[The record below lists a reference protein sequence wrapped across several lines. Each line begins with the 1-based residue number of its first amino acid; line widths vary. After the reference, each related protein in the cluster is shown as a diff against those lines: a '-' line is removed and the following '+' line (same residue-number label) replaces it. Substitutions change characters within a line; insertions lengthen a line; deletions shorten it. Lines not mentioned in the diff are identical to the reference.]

1 MDVTVVIIYSR
12 IGKQSDALKNLA
24 TSQEKG

>member
-1 MDVTVVIIYSR
+1 MDVAVVTIYWR

-24 TSQEKG
+24 TGLEKG